1 MADDNK
7 VHYDLDDVHIAPL
20 TLTGDEASWGEPKR
34 LYGAISMDLSSEGDT
49 TKLRADGT
57 DYYVSVANNGYTG
70 DLSLAMVPD
79 WFKEAFLGHMIT
91 EQDKVLVEDAAIE
104 PNPFAL
110 LFRFKG
116 DKHGRRH
123 VMYNCV
129 AARPNVKGENKDNPN
144 NPDTEALPLTC
155 SPLPDGKVK
164 ASTTAETP
172 ASVYDNWNKAVWLQD
187 SPAAAQSE
195 GS

>member
-20 TLTGDEASWGEPKR
+20 TLTGDKPTWGDPVR
-34 LYGAISMDLSSEGDT
+34 LYGAISMDLSAEGDT

-70 DLSLAMVPD
+70 DLSVAMVPD
-79 WFKEAFLGHMIT
+79 WFKAECLGHKIT
-91 EQDKVLVEDAAIE
+91 ATDKVLVENADIE
-104 PNPFAL
+104 PKPFAV

-116 DKHGRRH
+116 DKHARRH
-123 VMYNCV
+123 VLYNCV
-129 AARPNVKGENKDNPN
+129 AARPNIKGENKDNPKD
-144 NPDTEALPLTC
+144 PDTESLSLTA
-155 SPLPDGKVK
+155 SPLPNGWVK

-172 ASVYDNWNKAVWLQD
+172 EAVYTNWNNAVWFND
-187 SPAAAQSE
+187 KEA
-195 GS
+195 